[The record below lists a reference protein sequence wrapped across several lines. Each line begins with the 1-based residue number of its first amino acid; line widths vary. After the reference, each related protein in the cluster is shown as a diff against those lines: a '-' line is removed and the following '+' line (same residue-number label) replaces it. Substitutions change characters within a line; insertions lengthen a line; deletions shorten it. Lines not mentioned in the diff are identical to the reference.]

1 MAGHGRGRGVRGGR
15 AAGCALAV
23 LLLGA
28 ACSAPGSAPDPTAS
42 QVQRLLDRRAAA
54 VLKHDANGY
63 LAAVDPAASAL
74 RAAQG
79 AEFGNLAQV
88 PLASWT
94 YHVTGVDRHG
104 TTATAKVDLRYRIQG
119 YDTAPVTAARTL
131 TLGRRGADWYV
142 TGDRPAQGAAQLL
155 WQQGPVRVVRGARSL
170 ILGVGQD
177 AAKLREIADAE
188 DTAVPAVSKAW
199 PGTWAGRVVVLVPAS
214 LDAMAALL
222 GAPAASYR
230 GIAAVTTGEAG
241 GAGAAPADRVIVNP
255 DAYAVLGDLGR
266 EVVLTH
272 ETTHVATRAHTSS
285 ATPMWLSE
293 GYADWVGYR
302 DTGRTAAQAAPE
314 LQKAVR
320 AGDLPAGLPSDADF
334 GFDGGADRLARAYEG
349 GWLACRM
356 IAARWGEAKL
366 ARLYTEIGDQPHRE
380 GATEKAMSDQL
391 GLTSGEFTAQWRAY
405 VRDQLG

>member
-1 MAGHGRGRGVRGGR
+1 MAGHGRGRGTRGGR

-28 ACSAPGSAPDPTAS
+28 ACSAPGTAPDATAG
-42 QVQRLLDRRAAA
+42 QVQRVLDRRAAA
-54 VLKHDANGY
+54 VLKHDAAGY

-79 AEFGNLAQV
+79 AEFANLAQV
-88 PLASWT
+88 PLTSWA
-94 YHVTGVDRHG
+94 YKVTRVDRHG
-104 TTATAKVDLRYRIQG
+104 TTATAQVDLRYRIQG
-119 YDTAPVTAARTL
+119 YDSAPVTAARTL
-131 TLGRRGADWYV
+131 SLDRRGADWYV
-142 TGDRPAQGAAQLL
+142 TGDRPARGGAQLL
-155 WQQGPVRVVRGARSL
+155 WQQGAVTAVRGAHSL

-177 AAKLREIADAE
+177 PARLREIAAAE
-188 DTAVPAVSKAW
+188 DTAVPAVSGAW
-199 PGTWAGRVVVLVPAS
+199 PGKWAGRVVVLVPAS

-266 EVVLTH
+266 KVVLTH
-272 ETTHVATRAHTSS
+272 ETTHVATRAHTSP

-320 AGDLPAGLPSDADF
+320 AGDLPADLPSDADF

-356 IAARWGEAKL
+356 IAARWGDATL
-366 ARLYTEIGDQPHRE
+366 ARFYTEVGDQPRRE
-380 GATEKAMSDQL
+380 GATEKAMTDQL
-391 GLTSGEFTAQWRAY
+391 GLTPREFTAQWRDY
-405 VRDQLG
+405 VRAQLG

>member
-1 MAGHGRGRGVRGGR
+1 MAGHGRGRGTRGGR

-28 ACSAPGSAPDPTAS
+28 ACSAPGAAPDATAG
-42 QVQRLLDRRAAA
+42 QVQQVLDRRAAA
-54 VLKHDANGY
+54 VLKHDAGGY

-88 PLASWT
+88 PLTSWA
-94 YHVTGVDRHG
+94 YRVTQVDRHG

-131 TLGRRGADWYV
+131 TFDRRGGTWYV

-155 WQQGPVRVVRGARSL
+155 WQQGPVTAVRGSRSL
-170 ILGVGQD
+170 VLGVGQD
-177 AAKLREIADAE
+177 PARLREIAAAE
-188 DTAVPAVSKAW
+188 DTAVPAVSAAW
-199 PGTWAGRVVVLVPAS
+199 PGKWAGRVVVLVPAS

-266 EVVLTH
+266 KVVLTH
-272 ETTHVATRAHTSS
+272 ETTHVATRSHTSP

-356 IAARWGEAKL
+356 IAARWGEATL
-366 ARLYTEIGDQPHRE
+366 ARFYTEVGDQPHRE
-380 GATEKAMSDQL
+380 GAPEKAMTDQL
-391 GLTSGEFTAQWRAY
+391 GLTPREFTAQWREY
-405 VRDQLG
+405 VREQLG